1 MATIDTP
8 PGPKLLQQA
17 EKILL
22 RPIHPQLISYCP
34 TMDLIA
40 LVTDEENLDVYRVN
54 GQRAFGLKRKSE
66 DVVVEALKWQCN
78 GAGLAVAWS
87 DGCVDVLGVE
97 TGKVV
102 HGSVKL
108 SSPGGGDEIG
118 VSNIGWGLNFIDA
131 EKVKKRTGESQNG
144 KGPTKRN
151 GSSPSNPTT
160 EDWDA
165 FKEDTSLE
173 DFLQRQPDFASLD
186 VAPDLPDQL
195 AMIDTESL
203 LPKLPVIP
211 LPPANP
217 MLRFMPRPADAGAF
231 SSQAEVDS
239 LLHSQHLRDHNSV
252 DMFLRFTT
260 EGSVHPSIYDSME
273 AVDVRL
279 PRAWH
284 LQSKVVMHT
293 SHPYACTHSLLME
306 IRSPTNAQKKIA
318 WVPLTLG
325 FIPSAG
331 IYLHLIAAKT
341 GQLQNLLSYLSHTLN
356 RILTYFKQAQ
366 NLPGKFMMNISET
379 LEEHKEGNLV
389 QNLYHL
395 ACTGHCVPLIHEW
408 LVDELAEQGHKR
420 WDNAVTSG
428 LTTVI
433 QLLHENF
440 LPALDRCSII
450 ISRLKGLAEFH
461 DRDWIFSGPLTD
473 FTGLLDVLKTMRLL
487 ANTTLLYAA
496 DEKRYFTSFS
506 KWLRYCIDF
515 EATEPGSQS
524 RTEMESQPAGVD
536 IGIVLEYIQCG
547 MSKSDLLPYLTSSKE
562 IPGDAADYHDTRKA
576 IELLRGGGKYKAE
589 ALCLEKVLLRFG
601 GGVRNLLKQVSQWQE
616 NNISM
621 DSGIVLSE
629 GDVGAPMDMRMVSE
643 VCFLPSFRQYARSVV
658 LITEQRNTD
667 TISTY
672 IALPTAAA
680 PSPSIAIHRYTH
692 DARISGLPASLRES
706 STATL
711 EVKSHDI
718 LDAKFADDTT
728 LLLLLQ
734 SADTVKTCC
743 IVSMA
748 YTAPAS
754 ESLITKAHQVI
765 TYSTVPSNNMQKTLL
780 PGGHALPGSAGHVI
794 VLAADRVPNYMLHV
808 FEGRFTP
815 LSLIVNGRKGR
826 RVVVVLGSDKKHY
839 RVLDLD
845 FTEKGGREGRESEIG
860 DEDSD
865 VEMSGA

>member
-1 MATIDTP
+1 MATMDAP

-22 RPIHPQLISYCP
+22 HPIHPQLISYCP

-66 DVVVEALKWQCN
+66 DAVVEALKWQWN

-87 DGCVDVLGVE
+87 DGCVDVLSVE

-102 HGSVKL
+102 HGNVKL
-108 SSPGGGDEIG
+108 PSPSDGDQSK
-118 VSNIGWGLNFIDA
+118 VRSIGWGLNFIDA
-131 EKVKKRTGESQNG
+131 ERVKRRTGESQSG
-144 KGPTKRN
+144 GGSTKKN
-151 GSSPSNPTT
+151 ALDLSSPTT
-160 EDWDA
+160 DNWDA
-165 FKEDTSLE
+165 FKDDTNLE

-186 VAPDLPDQL
+186 IAPDLPDQL
-195 AMIDTESL
+195 AMMDTESL

-217 MLRFMPRPADAGAF
+217 MMRFMRQPVDSGAF
-231 SSQAEVDS
+231 SSQAEVDG

-252 DMFLRFTT
+252 DMLLRFTE

-279 PRAWH
+279 PRAWN
-284 LQSKVVMHT
+284 LQSKVVMHA

-306 IRSPTNAQKKIA
+306 IRSPTNTQKKIA

-341 GQLQNLLSYLSHTLN
+341 AQLQNLLSYLTHTLN
-356 RILTYFKQAQ
+356 RIHTYFKQAQ
-366 NLPGKFMMNISET
+366 DLPGKFMMNISET

-395 ACTGHCVPLIHEW
+395 ACTGHCPPLIHEW

-428 LTTVI
+428 LATVT

-461 DRDWIFSGPLTD
+461 DRGWIFSGPITD
-473 FTGLLDVLKTMRLL
+473 FTALLDVLRTMRLL

-506 KWLRYCIDF
+506 KWLRYSIDF

-524 RTEMESQPAGVD
+524 RTEMEAQPAGVD
-536 IGIVLEYIQCG
+536 IGIVLEYIQYG
-547 MSKSDLLPYLTSSKE
+547 MSKSDVQPYLSSSKE
-562 IPGDAADYHDTRKA
+562 IPGEAADYDDALKA
-576 IELLRGGGKYKAE
+576 IELLRDGGKYKAE

-601 GGVRNLLKQVSQWQE
+601 DGVRNLLKQVSQWQE
-616 NNISM
+616 NNVSM
-621 DSGIVLSE
+621 DSGIVLGE
-629 GDVGAPMDMRMVSE
+629 GDIGAPLDMRMVSE
-643 VCFLPSFRQYARSVV
+643 VCSSSLSYPLCVLATLYSPKHSPMQTRYQRTSPSPPPPHR
-658 LITEQRNTD
+658 T
-667 TISTY
+667 
-672 IALPTAAA
+672 P
-680 PSPSIAIHRYTH
+680 PSPSTATRTTP
-692 DARISGLPASLRES
+692 ALPASRPPSKPRPQQRSKRKQTPS
-706 STATL
+706 STPNSQTMRRSYSSCSPPTP
-711 EVKSHDI
+711 KRP
-718 LDAKFADDTT
+718 
-728 LLLLLQ
+728 
-734 SADTVKTCC
+734 
-743 IVSMA
+743 
-748 YTAPAS
+748 APS
-754 ESLITKAHQVI
+754 
-765 TYSTVPSNNMQKTLL
+765 YP
-780 PGGHALPGSAGHVI
+780 
-794 VLAADRVPNYMLHV
+794 
-808 FEGRFTP
+808 
-815 LSLIVNGRKGR
+815 
-826 RVVVVLGSDKKHY
+826 
-839 RVLDLD
+839 
-845 FTEKGGREGRESEIG
+845 
-860 DEDSD
+860 
-865 VEMSGA
+865 